1 MLTRAAVLERFGLL
15 DREAFDICSEN
26 QLYGIWMILFGHEGD
41 PPKLML
47 QETASRLSDE
57 IRGIDPDLADQIDA
71 CVKDARRYTEDD
83 I

>member
-1 MLTRAAVLERFGLL
+1 
-15 DREAFDICSEN
+15 
-26 QLYGIWMILFGHEGD
+26 MILFGHEGD
-41 PPKLML
+41 PSKLML